1 MPTRRQILKGLLA
14 TALAGLFVSLYATII
29 EPWIRLNVTIWK
41 LSPKAWRKGQKLRIA
56 VVTDIH
62 MGEPFSG
69 LKRLRRIVKRT
80 NALGADVIFLLGDH
94 NASHRFISEH
104 VPLQDTARELKQ
116 LTAPMGVYSVLGNH
130 DWWDDAEAQ
139 RTGKGPIKAQRIF
152 EAEGIAVLENKAIKI
167 GSDENAFW
175 LLGLGDQMAL
185 RNRPLG
191 NSGVDDLPGT
201 LAQITDN
208 DPAILLAH
216 EPDIFTEVPDRIA
229 LTLSGHTHG
238 GQIRLFGWAPI
249 VPSRFGN
256 RFVYGHIQEEGRD
269 LVVSGGLGC
278 SILPIRI
285 GSVPEITI
293 VELS

>member
-1 MPTRRQILKGLLA
+1 MPTRRQILKGLFA
-14 TALAGLFVSLYATII
+14 TVLAGLFVSLYATII
-29 EPWIRLNVTIWK
+29 EPLIRLNVTTWK
-41 LSPKAWRKGQKLRIA
+41 LSPKTWRKGQKLRIA
-56 VVTDIH
+56 IVTDIH

-94 NASHRFISEH
+94 NASHRFISKH
-104 VPLQDTARELKQ
+104 VPINETAKELAK
-116 LTAPMGVYSVLGNH
+116 LHAPLGVHSVLGNH

-139 RTGKGPIKAQRIF
+139 RTGKGPIEAQRVF
-152 EAEGIAVLENKAIKI
+152 EAEGIPVLQNKAIKL
-167 GSDENAFW
+167 GGGKNAFW

-185 RNRPLG
+185 RNRPLQHR
-191 NSGVDDLPGT
+191 GVDDLPET
-201 LAQITDN
+201 LAQITDD

-216 EPDIFTEVPDRIA
+216 EPDIFPEVPDRVA

-238 GQIRLFGWAPI
+238 GQIRLFGWAPV

-256 RFVYGHIQEEGRD
+256 RFVYGHIQEQGRD

-285 GSVPEITI
+285 GSVPEITV